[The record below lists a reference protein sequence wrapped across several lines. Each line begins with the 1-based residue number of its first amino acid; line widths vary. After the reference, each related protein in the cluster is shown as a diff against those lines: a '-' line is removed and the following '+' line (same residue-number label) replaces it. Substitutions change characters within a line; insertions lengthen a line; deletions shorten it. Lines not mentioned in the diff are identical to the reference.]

1 MILNS
6 SGTIGGLP
14 RRHFIN
20 NLRHGNAFQCSSD
33 AVRWNSPNGDT
44 KKVPHDRFPD
54 ADKFTFLILQQK
66 HTASMWLQDA
76 MRQRHILQA
85 VLHI

>member
-1 MILNS
+1 MLY
-6 SGTIGGLP
+6 
-14 RRHFIN
+14 
-20 NLRHGNAFQCSSD
+20 NATVMRYD
-33 AVRWNSPNGDT
+33 AIVQMVMQKRFRMR
-44 KKVPHDRFPD
+44 DRFPD